1 MLPLNI
7 SDIICAEFDVSNL
20 LLQGYGAVFPSTSGV
35 TPMVHF
41 CTGVSIICTLESFVG
56 ILFGGLCGAVLHGK
70 VARIQSQ
77 AQVLFSDPIVIR
89 YGSGV
94 MNADEDDEDDRSQVS
109 GRTNKSNHIS
119 GDSSKKFINRQ
130 IPCPVLEFRVV
141 NRLHRTNGGEIMD
154 ATMNIV
160 ASVDESQVDKEFLK
174 ASRQLRRRRGKFVG
188 AKKGEQP
195 KPVNMNRRSS
205 SSDPF
210 ATTAPITIMESRPL
224 KGRRGFEDSGDG
236 QSIAHSEGARRAI
249 PLAFDDEPDGHL
261 AAKRIFMTL
270 DVESTGHP
278 FFKRVWLSRH
288 TLNQDSPLLTVE
300 ARQAVSLNGNFW
312 PAELNN
318 YESVRVSVQFDQILV
333 SLSGTSNVDANS
345 VYGQKVYNY
354 DDINVGYRFVNMLY
368 REELDSTLKVD
379 VSVLNDV
386 FEQDG
391 GGGEPFQSYVQG
403 YDMSMLGTM
412 MFL

>member
-1 MLPLNI
+1 
-7 SDIICAEFDVSNL
+7 
-20 LLQGYGAVFPSTSGV
+20 
-35 TPMVHF
+35 MVHF

-94 MNADEDDEDDRSQVS
+94 MNTDEDDEDDRSHVS
-109 GRTNKSNHIS
+109 GRTNKSNRFS
-119 GDSSKKFINRQ
+119 GDSSKELSKRQ
-130 IPCPVLEFRVV
+130 IPCPVLEFRIV
-141 NRLHRTNGGEIMD
+141 NRLHATKGGEIMD

-160 ASVDESQVDKEFLK
+160 ASVDERQVGEDLLK
-174 ASRQLRRRRGKFVG
+174 ASRQRRRRRGKFVG
-188 AKKGEQP
+188 PKKGEQP
-195 KPVNMNRRSS
+195 KPLLMNRRSS

-210 ATTAPITIMESRPL
+210 TTTAPTTIMERRPF
-224 KGRRGFEDSGDG
+224 KGDRGLEDSGDG
-236 QSIAHSEGARRAI
+236 QSLAHSEGARQAI
-249 PLAFDDEPDGHL
+249 PVAFDDEPDGHL
-261 AAKRIFMTL
+261 APKRMFMKL
-270 DVESTGHP
+270 DVESPGHP

-288 TLNQDSPLLTVE
+288 ILNQDSPLLTAE

-318 YESVRVSVQFDQILV
+318 HDSVRVSVQFDQILV

-345 VYGQKVYNY
+345 VYGQKVYNH

-368 REELDSTLKVD
+368 RDELDSTLKVD

-391 GGGEPFQSYVQG
+391 GGGEPFQSFIQG